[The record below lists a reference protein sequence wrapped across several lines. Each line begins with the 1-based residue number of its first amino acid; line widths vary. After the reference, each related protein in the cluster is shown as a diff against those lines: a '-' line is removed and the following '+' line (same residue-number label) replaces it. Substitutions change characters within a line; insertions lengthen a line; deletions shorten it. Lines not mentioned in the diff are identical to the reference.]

1 MNNLCEF
8 TRPKIN
14 DISCGNQMLNF
25 ALSKKISMSPKKYY
39 SKKKQKKNHI
49 SMLGIICDTNLTVF
63 FSFLTPSLKSFQQS
77 FDLLETQ

>member
-25 ALSKKISMSPKKYY
+25 ALSKKISMSPKK
-39 SKKKQKKNHI
+39 I
-49 SMLGIICDTNLTVF
+49 L
-63 FSFLTPSLKSFQQS
+63 
-77 FDLLETQ
+77 